1 MNLMAGS
8 PAETSYEQAQFWHHC
23 LRLMIRYS
31 KSSCESWATELKSL
45 PKTKK
50 KRPSKEGL
58 FFVHLRT
65 QFSNSFYANLE
76 EIYSLKDILYTEGIT
91 NKMGLPLVSTD
102 PNDNLILPQGH

>member
-50 KRPSKEGL
+50 RPSKEGL
-58 FFVHLRT
+58 FFCIEDISSWNVNLVYNMENM
-65 QFSNSFYANLE
+65 FSEAFGFNQNF
-76 EIYSLKDILYTEGIT
+76 K
-91 NKMGLPLVSTD
+91 
-102 PNDNLILPQGH
+102 

>member
-50 KRPSKEGL
+50 GDNPEKVSPFVQKTGVQLL
-58 FFVHLRT
+58 F
-65 QFSNSFYANLE
+65 
-76 EIYSLKDILYTEGIT
+76 LYNT
-91 NKMGLPLVSTD
+91 
-102 PNDNLILPQGH
+102 H

>member
-31 KSSCESWATELKSL
+31 KSSCESWDTELKSL

-58 FFVHLRT
+58 FFCIEDISSWNVNLVYNMENM
-65 QFSNSFYANLE
+65 FSEAFGFNQNF
-76 EIYSLKDILYTEGIT
+76 K
-91 NKMGLPLVSTD
+91 
-102 PNDNLILPQGH
+102 

>member
-50 KRPSKEGL
+50 RPSKEGL
-58 FFVHLRT
+58 FFVQKTGLEPVRT
-65 QFSNSFYANLE
+65 L
-76 EIYSLKDILYTEGIT
+76 
-91 NKMGLPLVSTD
+91 LPT
-102 PNDNLILPQGH
+102 GF

>member
-31 KSSCESWATELKSL
+31 KSPYESWDTELKSL

-50 KRPSKEGL
+50 KALERGPF
-58 FFVHLRT
+58 FFVQKTGLEPVRT
-65 QFSNSFYANLE
+65 L
-76 EIYSLKDILYTEGIT
+76 
-91 NKMGLPLVSTD
+91 LPT
-102 PNDNLILPQGH
+102 GF